1 MKTDK
6 KEKKEKRINRP
17 GVFGSLLMTLKT
29 SAYAKPII
37 FVFAIIVLA
46 GVLMF
51 VLELRTNEQFED
63 VADGWWWAIITF
75 STTGYGD
82 KVPITTGGRI
92 IAILTIFFGIAG
104 MSFLSGTFASV
115 FVDQNTRARRGLMD
129 FPKMRDHFIICGWKD
144 HMKDILLDILA
155 VSDDITSERI
165 IIISNV
171 DSDRIEELKEVKE
184 MKGINFVRGDYFSE
198 SSLLRA
204 NVKEARKVLILSD
217 TFESAAASEV
227 DSKTVMTV
235 LTIKAMAKDVYTTAE
250 LLDKKYE
257 NYLKQA
263 MCDEIMFSRDFSR
276 RMIAT
281 TTAINGMSHIVYS
294 MLSSET
300 NSKLNT
306 HGIPGEYLGKTYGEY
321 KATFTARDNSI
332 LIGVLENTGS
342 PHRVKIEALREAQ
355 KTSDVSQLV
364 NNLQKVKGL
373 ETNLPVLVP
382 PDDYVLQQH
391 SKAIVLERVS

>member
-1 MKTDK
+1 MEGK
-6 KEKKEKRINRP
+6 KESKKR
-17 GVFGSLLMTLKT
+17 GVGFFSNFITSLKT
-29 SAYAKPII
+29 SAYTKPII

-51 VLELRTNEQFED
+51 VIELRSNEQFD
-63 VADGWWWAIITF
+63 NVADGWWWAIITF

-82 KVPITTGGRI
+82 KVPITAAGRI

-129 FPKMRDHFIICGWKD
+129 FPKMKDHFIICGWKD
-144 HMKDILLDILA
+144 HMKDILLDILSA
-155 VSDDITSERI
+155 SEMITSEQL

-171 DSDRIEELKEVKE
+171 DSDRIEELKEIKE
-184 MKGINFVRGDYFSE
+184 LKGINYVRGDYFSE
-198 SSLLRA
+198 SALLRG
-204 NVKEARKVLILSD
+204 NVKEAQKVLILSD

-263 MCDEIMFSRDFSR
+263 MCDEIIFSRDLSR
-276 RMIAT
+276 RMIAST
-281 TTAINGMSHIVYS
+281 TVINGMSHIVYS

-306 HGIPGEYLGKTYGEY
+306 LGIPGEYHGKTYGEY
-321 KATFTARDNSI
+321 RAAFSERDNSI
-332 LIGVLENTGS
+332 LIGILENTGS
-342 PHRVKIEALREAQ
+342 PHRVKMEALREAQ
-355 KTSDVSQLV
+355 KTSDVSKLV
-364 NNLQKVKGL
+364 TNLQKVKGL
-373 ETNLPVLVP
+373 EVNRPVLVP

-391 SKAIVLERVS
+391 SKAIVLERVQ